1 MRRGGQRSTTPDRSK
16 LQQGFKGLL
25 KALWFL
31 LALVLWLVGYVLHF
45 SGSVLIRVSGLAG
58 GALPQPPP
66 LTPRRPPPGGA
77 TSGSA
82 SSSPA
87 GSTAGAASTP
97 ASAPPQSGGAASG
110 TTVTRPGQIG
120 GDPPDGSEQS

>member
-16 LQQGFKGLL
+16 LQQGFKGLF
-25 KALWFL
+25 KAIWFL
-31 LALVLWLVGYVLHF
+31 FALLLWLVGYVLHF

-66 LTPRRPPPGGA
+66 LTPRRPPGGA
-77 TSGSA
+77 TSGST

-87 GSTAGAASTP
+87 SSTP
-97 ASAPPQSGGAASG
+97 ASAPAQSGGAGSG
-110 TTVTRPGQIG
+110 TTVTRPGRIG

>member
-45 SGSVLIRVSGLAG
+45 SGSVLIRASGLAG

-66 LTPRRPPPGGA
+66 LTPRRPPGGA
-77 TSGSA
+77 PSGSA

-97 ASAPPQSGGAASG
+97 ASAPPQSGGAPSG

>member
-16 LQQGFKGLL
+16 LQQGFKGLG
-25 KALWFL
+25 KAIWFL
-31 LALVLWLVGYVLHF
+31 LALLLWLVGYVLHF

-66 LTPRRPPPGGA
+66 LTPRRPPGGA
-77 TSGSA
+77 TSGST

-87 GSTAGAASTP
+87 SATP
-97 ASAPPQSGGAASG
+97 ASAPAQSGGAASG

>member
-1 MRRGGQRSTTPDRSK
+1 MRRLVGGQRSTTPDRSK

-66 LTPRRPPPGGA
+66 LTPRRPPGGA
-77 TSGSA
+77 TSGSTP
-82 SSSPA
+82 SSPA
-87 GSTAGAASTP
+87 SST
-97 ASAPPQSGGAASG
+97 PQSGAAPSPG